1 MAVITRGVYFP
12 LKVETRDKYNNLCR
26 MENKMF
32 FKIDI
37 KQVSINYLLEYSAE
51 KQSGLSVLQKGFFF
65 KLKKGLLLIV
75 NVLSVGPLS
84 KRKNKK
90 IK

>member
-51 KQSGLSVLQKGFFF
+51 KQSGLSVLQ
-65 KLKKGLLLIV
+65 LKKGLLLIV